1 MKNFKG
7 KIRISEKRR
16 LKFEFIKQKS
26 KKLISEMNKEKKKKY
41 KKKQTIMTNMN
52 QDFKHIW
59 KDLKYKN
66 VKSSKNILEKIL
78 QSRQD

>member
-52 QDFKHIW
+52 QDFKHI
-59 KDLKYKN
+59 
-66 VKSSKNILEKIL
+66 
-78 QSRQD
+78 